1 MRNHRRIISYALIVL
16 FIMFSMIYFYPREI
30 NSEYDAIMYRLG
42 DSNYSEN
49 IKVSIT
55 GYISKGFLKG
65 DKFEGTITIGDNK
78 LSKINTRFDNFG
90 RGLLFCFDEDTG
102 DYGSYG
108 DMFSNKRM
116 KEFTICIL
124 EEDKQRKG
132 GKTWS
137 PVDGLMISAP
147 ASNRAEALEIS
158 NNLMEDVLPNT
169 VLK

>member
-1 MRNHRRIISYALIVL
+1 L
-16 FIMFSMIYFYPREI
+16 FS
-30 NSEYDAIMYRLG
+30 SD
-42 DSNYSEN
+42 
-49 IKVSIT
+49 
-55 GYISKGFLKG
+55 
-65 DKFEGTITIGDNK
+65 DN
-78 LSKINTRFDNFG
+78 
-90 RGLLFCFDEDTG
+90 TG

-108 DMFSNKRM
+108 DMFSNKGM

-158 NNLMEDVLPNT
+158 NNLMKDVLTNT
-169 VLK
+169 ILK